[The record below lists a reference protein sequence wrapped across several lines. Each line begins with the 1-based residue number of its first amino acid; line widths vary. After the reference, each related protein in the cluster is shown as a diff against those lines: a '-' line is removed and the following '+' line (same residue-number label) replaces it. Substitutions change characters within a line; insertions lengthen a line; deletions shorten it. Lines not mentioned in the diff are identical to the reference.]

1 MMITGLEDP
10 VKIYDVMLLLIDDVT
25 ISSPVCGDGLGE
37 DDGCDLV
44 IVGGDCDGG
53 REEVVDMMITELE
66 DPAEIYDVM
75 LLLIDNVTV
84 NSSPVCG
91 DALGV
96 DDGCDLVIVG
106 GACDGERE
114 EVEDTM
120 ITELED
126 PVKIYD
132 VMLLLIDNVTVNS
145 SPVCGDALGEDDG
158 CDLVIVGGDCDG
170 GREEAVKL
178 QNMLVHWQR
187 LRGISVYGMM
197 AVLVGS
203 RLAWRKR
210 GREAGEG
217 GREEERG
224 RKRTSWTIDHF
235 L

>member
-25 ISSPVCGDGLGE
+25 INSSPVCGDGLGE
-37 DDGCDLV
+37 DDACDLV

-106 GACDGERE
+106 GACDGGRE
-114 EVEDTM
+114 EVVDTM

-170 GREEAVKL
+170 GREEVVKL

-203 RLAWRKR
+203 RLAWKKR
-210 GREAGEG
+210 GEREEKEGERKTEG
-217 GREEERG
+217 GREQVG
-224 RKRTSWTIDHF
+224 Q
-235 L
+235 